1 MILQMGREKFTK
13 LPGAQAICGKM
24 RRGGGHVGKMP
35 YLADMKRI
43 LIIGASGAIGTAL
56 AETYQSKGWQ
66 CAGLSRKAQGLD
78 FTKDQTIATAMA
90 TVTGPFDTIVVA
102 TGALTLDGVGPEKT
116 IKAVTAQT
124 MAAQMRVN
132 AIGPA
137 LILGRIGALLPR
149 DRPARVAVLSARVGS
164 IGDNR
169 LGGWVSYRAAKAA
182 LNQILRTSAIELAR
196 SHPQLACFALHPG
209 TVDTPLT
216 RPFSAKY
223 DARPPAEAAARLHDV
238 IEARGPHE
246 TGQFFDQNGGIVP
259 W

>member
-1 MILQMGREKFTK
+1 MDD
-13 LPGAQAICGKM
+13 A
-24 RRGGGHVGKMP
+24 P
-35 YLADMKRI
+35 YLGAMKRI
-43 LIIGASGAIGTAL
+43 LIIGASGGIGTAL
-56 AETYQSKGWQ
+56 AETYRSRGWQ
-66 CAGLSRKAQGLD
+66 CAGLSRTEQGLD
-78 FTKDQTIATAMA
+78 LTQERSIAPALA
-90 TVTGPFDTIVVA
+90 TLKGPFETIVMA

-124 MAAQMRVN
+124 MAAQMQVN

-137 LILGRIGALLPR
+137 LILGQIGPLLPR

-169 LGGWVSYRAAKAA
+169 LGGWISYRAAKAA
-182 LNQILRTSAIELAR
+182 LNQIVRTFAIELAR
-196 SHPQLACFALHPG
+196 SHPQLSCFALHPG

-223 DARPPAEAAARLHDV
+223 DARPAPEAAARLHGV
-238 IEARGPHE
+238 IEARGAHE
-246 TGQFFDQNGGIVP
+246 TGQFFDQNGSIVP

>member
-1 MILQMGREKFTK
+1 MGREKFTK

-78 FTKDQTIATAMA
+78 FTKDQTIATVMA
-90 TVTGPFDTIVVA
+90 TVIGPFDTIVVA

-196 SHPQLACFALHPG
+196 SHPQLSCFALHPG

-238 IEARGPHE
+238 IEARAPHE
-246 TGQFFDQNGGIVP
+246 TGQFFDQNGSIVP

>member
-1 MILQMGREKFTK
+1 VKKYDKTRC
-13 LPGAQAICGKM
+13 AQAICGKNW
-24 RRGGGHVGKMP
+24 RLGGHADDAP
-35 YLADMKRI
+35 YLGAMKRI

-56 AETYQSKGWQ
+56 AETYRSQGWQ
-66 CAGLSRKAQGLD
+66 CAGLSRTEQGLD
-78 FTKDQTIATAMA
+78 LTQERSIAPALA
-90 TVTGPFDTIVVA
+90 TLKGPFDTIVMA

-116 IKAVTAQT
+116 IKAVTGQT
-124 MAAQMRVN
+124 MAAQMQVN

-137 LILGRIGALLPR
+137 LILGQIGPLLPR

-169 LGGWVSYRAAKAA
+169 LGGWISYRAAKAA
-182 LNQILRTSAIELAR
+182 LNQIVRTSAIELAR
-196 SHPQLACFALHPG
+196 SHPQLSCFALHPG

-223 DARPPAEAAARLHDV
+223 DARPAPEAAARLHEV
-238 IEARGPHE
+238 IEARGAHE
-246 TGQFFDQNGGIVP
+246 TGQFFDQNGRVVP

>member
-1 MILQMGREKFTK
+1 MKKYDKTRC
-13 LPGAQAICGKM
+13 AQAICDKNW
-24 RRGGGHVGKMP
+24 RLDGHADDAP
-35 YLADMKRI
+35 YLGAMKRI

-56 AETYQSKGWQ
+56 AETYRSQGWQ
-66 CAGLSRKAQGLD
+66 CAGLSRTEQGLD
-78 FTKDQTIATAMA
+78 LTQERSIAPALA
-90 TVTGPFDTIVVA
+90 TLKGPFDTIVMA

-124 MAAQMRVN
+124 MAAQMQVN

-137 LILGRIGALLPR
+137 LILGQIGPLLPR

-169 LGGWVSYRAAKAA
+169 LGGWISYRAAKAA
-182 LNQILRTSAIELAR
+182 LNQIVRTSAIELAR
-196 SHPQLACFALHPG
+196 SHPQLSCFALHPG

-223 DARPPAEAAARLHDV
+223 DARPAPEAAARLHEV
-238 IEARGPHE
+238 IEARGAHE
-246 TGQFFDQNGGIVP
+246 TGQFFDQNGRVVP

>member
-1 MILQMGREKFTK
+1 
-13 LPGAQAICGKM
+13 
-24 RRGGGHVGKMP
+24 
-35 YLADMKRI
+35 MKRI

-56 AETYQSKGWQ
+56 AETYRSQGWQ
-66 CAGLSRKAQGLD
+66 CAGLSRTEQGLD
-78 FTKDQTIATAMA
+78 LTQERSIAPALA
-90 TVTGPFDTIVVA
+90 TLKGPFDTIVMA

-124 MAAQMRVN
+124 MAAQMQVN

-137 LILGRIGALLPR
+137 LILGQIGPLLPR

-169 LGGWVSYRAAKAA
+169 LGGWISYRAAKAA
-182 LNQILRTSAIELAR
+182 LNQIVRTSAIELAR
-196 SHPQLACFALHPG
+196 SHPQLSCFVLHPG

-223 DARPPAEAAARLHDV
+223 DARPAPDAAARLHEV
-238 IEARGPHE
+238 IEARGAHE
-246 TGQFFDQNGGIVP
+246 TGQFLDQNGRVVP

>member
-1 MILQMGREKFTK
+1 MISQMGSEKSDK
-13 LPGAQAICGKM
+13 PHCRQAIFGKI
-24 RRGGGHVGKMP
+24 RRFGGRVGDAP
-35 YLADMKRI
+35 YLRVMKRI
-43 LIIGASGAIGTAL
+43 LIIGASGAIGAAL
-56 AETYQSKGWQ
+56 AETYRSQGWQ
-66 CAGLSRKAQGLD
+66 CTGLSRKEHGLD
-78 FTKDQTIATAMA
+78 LTQEHSIAPAIATLK
-90 TVTGPFDTIVVA
+90 GPFDTIVIA

-124 MAAQMRVN
+124 MAAQMQVN

-137 LILGRIGALLPR
+137 LILGQIGPLLPR
-149 DRPARVAVLSARVGS
+149 DRPARIAVLSARVGS

-169 LGGWVSYRAAKAA
+169 LGGWISYRAAKAA

-196 SHPQLACFALHPG
+196 SHPQLSCFALHPG

-223 DARPPAEAAARLHDV
+223 DARPAPEAAARLHEV
-238 IEARGPHE
+238 IEARGAHE
-246 TGQFFDQNGGIVP
+246 TGQFFDQNGSIVP

>member
-1 MILQMGREKFTK
+1 MKKYDKTRC
-13 LPGAQAICGKM
+13 AQAICGKNW
-24 RRGGGHVGKMP
+24 RLGGHADDAP
-35 YLADMKRI
+35 YLGAMKRI

-56 AETYQSKGWQ
+56 AETYRSQGWQ
-66 CAGLSRKAQGLD
+66 CAGLSRTEQGLD
-78 FTKDQTIATAMA
+78 LTQERSIAPALA
-90 TVTGPFDTIVVA
+90 TLKGPFETIVMA

-124 MAAQMRVN
+124 MAAQMQVN
-132 AIGPA
+132 AVGPA
-137 LILGRIGALLPR
+137 LILGQIGPLLPR

-169 LGGWVSYRAAKAA
+169 LGGWISYRAAKAA
-182 LNQILRTSAIELAR
+182 LNQIVRTFAIELAR
-196 SHPQLACFALHPG
+196 SHPQLSCFALHPG

-223 DARPPAEAAARLHDV
+223 DARPAPEAAARLHEV
-238 IEARGPHE
+238 IEARGAHE
-246 TGQFFDQNGGIVP
+246 TGQFFDQNGSIVP

>member
-1 MILQMGREKFTK
+1 MKKYDKIRCPQDTCAHTL
-13 LPGAQAICGKM
+13 
-24 RRGGGHVGKMP
+24 RRAGHRRVAP
-35 YLADMKRI
+35 YLGPTSRRWTV
-43 LIIGASGAIGTAL
+43 GASGAVGTAL
-56 AETYQSKGWQ
+56 PETYRSQCWQ
-66 CAGLSRKAQGLD
+66 CAGLSRRDQGLD
-78 FTKDQTIATAMA
+78 LTQERSIAPALA
-90 TVTGPFDTIVVA
+90 TLKGPFETIVMA

-124 MAAQMRVN
+124 MAAQMQVN

-137 LILGRIGALLPR
+137 LILGQIGPLLPR

-169 LGGWVSYRAAKAA
+169 LGGWISYRAAKAA
-182 LNQILRTSAIELAR
+182 LNQIVRTSAIELAR
-196 SHPQLACFALHPG
+196 SHPQLSCFALHPG

-223 DARPPAEAAARLHDV
+223 DARPAPEAAVRLPEV
-238 IEARGPHE
+238 IEARGAHE
-246 TGQFFDQNGGIVP
+246 TGQFFDQNGRVVP

>member
-1 MILQMGREKFTK
+1 VKKYDKTRC
-13 LPGAQAICGKM
+13 AQAICGKNW
-24 RRGGGHVGKMP
+24 RLGGHADDAP
-35 YLADMKRI
+35 YLVAMKRI

-56 AETYQSKGWQ
+56 AETYRSQGWQ
-66 CAGLSRKAQGLD
+66 CAGLSRTEQGLD
-78 FTKDQTIATAMA
+78 LTQERSIAPALA
-90 TVTGPFDTIVVA
+90 TLKGPFDTIVMA

-124 MAAQMRVN
+124 MAAQMQVN

-137 LILGRIGALLPR
+137 LILGQIGPLLPR

-169 LGGWVSYRAAKAA
+169 LGGWISYRAAKAA
-182 LNQILRTSAIELAR
+182 LNQIVRTSAIELAR
-196 SHPQLACFALHPG
+196 SHPQLSCFALHPG

-223 DARPPAEAAARLHDV
+223 DARPAPEAAARLHEV
-238 IEARGPHE
+238 IEARGAHE
-246 TGQFFDQNGGIVP
+246 TGQFFDQNGRVVP